1 MLGEDYPVT
10 VTNFVENIKS
20 DIYKNKKFYKIINY
34 PQVNLIYSGINPESN
49 FLSDKKNQILN
60 KIPPKIPLEIT
71 LKKISEPKYKYNIK
85 DPAEIENIKN
95 TFEGGS
101 IAMVK
106 SGKKNSSSTEFF
118 FVTNKFPELDGRYA
132 IFGKIVKGFEIL
144 KEIDQNDIIYE
155 IKIIN

>member
-20 DIYKNKKFYKIINY
+20 DIYKNQKFYKIINY
-34 PQVNLIYSGINPESN
+34 PQVNLIYAGINPGSN
-49 FLSDKKNQILN
+49 FFSDKKDQILD

-71 LKKISEPKYKYNIK
+71 LKKKSEPKYKYNIT
-85 DPAEIENIKN
+85 DPSEIETIKN

-106 SGKKNSSSTEFF
+106 SGKTNSSSTEFF

-144 KEIDQNDIIYE
+144 EEIDKNDIIYE
-155 IKIIN
+155 IKILN